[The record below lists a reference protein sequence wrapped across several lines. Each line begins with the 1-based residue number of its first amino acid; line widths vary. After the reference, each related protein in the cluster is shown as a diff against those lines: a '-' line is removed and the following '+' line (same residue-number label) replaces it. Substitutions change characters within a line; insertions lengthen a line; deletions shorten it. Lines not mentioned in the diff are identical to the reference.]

1 MEGTSTLRDS
11 DALID
16 SHILMVKYR
25 GDTTSIIFQVLFR
38 LNFLLIN
45 INACSTRDGN
55 GYKISVYPRIPNS
68 IGADAGLSFVPVRMG
83 AGTILNPTVLF

>member
-1 MEGTSTLRDS
+1 MVGCLYLRMEGTSTLRDS
-11 DALID
+11 DVLID
-16 SHILMVKYR
+16 SHILMIKYR

-55 GYKISVYPRIPNS
+55 MYKISADPRIPNLM
-68 IGADAGLSFVPVRMG
+68 GVDTGLSLCP
-83 AGTILNPTVLF
+83 

>member
-1 MEGTSTLRDS
+1 MVGCLYLRMEGTSTLRDS

-55 GYKISVYPRIPNS
+55 RYKISVNPRIPNPM
-68 IGADAGLSFVPVRMG
+68 GVDTGLSLCP
-83 AGTILNPTVLF
+83 